1 MAKNPQK
8 PARQPSRFVQVVKVL
23 AKTARDD
30 KGALA
35 WSILAF
41 LGLLAIGLLVANIVS
56 PGQAVGSIL
65 WGVTGGLAGL
75 LAAMIILSQRAQA
88 VILAGYE
95 GQPGATGAVLQ
106 QALRRGWRFSEMPVH
121 VSPKTQEMVFRAVG
135 PGGVVLIGEGSSKA
149 RVQQITE
156 DERRKVSRIA
166 PGVTTHVFYVIPNDP
181 DAVKL
186 AKLGPKILKLK
197 RALNRSEVSVVAKR
211 LESIGLN
218 IPVPKG
224 IDPRN
229 MRMPRR

>member
-1 MAKNPQK
+1 MAKNASK

-23 AKTARDD
+23 AKTAAND
-30 KGALA
+30 KSALA

-41 LGLLAIGLLVANIVS
+41 VGLTGIGLLVANIVA
-56 PGQAVGSIL
+56 PGQAVGTIL

-75 LAAMIILSQRAQA
+75 LVVMIILSQRAQA
-88 VILAGYE
+88 VILASYE

-106 QALRRGWRFSEMPVH
+106 QSLRRGWRFSEMPVH

-135 PGGVVLIGEGSSKA
+135 PGGVVLIGEGFSRA
-149 RVQQITE
+149 RVQQMTE
-156 DERRKVSRIA
+156 EERRKVARIA
-166 PGVTTHVFYVIPNDP
+166 PGVATHVFYVIAGDS

-186 AKLGPKILKLK
+186 GKLGPKILKLK
-197 RALNRSEVSVVAKR
+197 RALNRNEVSVVAKR

-218 IPVPKG
+218 VPVPKG